1 MKTQVYKILYAYI
14 SEYFETN
21 SDEFEKIFEKVEL
34 SARAR
39 LAAVIAKESVIRK
52 NVLSGSPLPGKLADC
67 RRKGK
72 NGTELYL
79 VEGDSA

>member
-1 MKTQVYKILYAYI
+1 MEKIIYAYI
-14 SEYFETN
+14 SEYFTAN
-21 SDEFEKIFEKVEL
+21 PDEFEKIYEKVEL

-72 NGTELYL
+72 HGTELYL

>member
-1 MKTQVYKILYAYI
+1 MYDYI
-14 SEYFETN
+14 TDHFNTHP
-21 SDEFEKIFEKVEL
+21 DQFEKIFEKVEL

-72 NGTELYL
+72 NGTELYI
-79 VEGDSA
+79 VE